1 MFYVLPPILLFIFLL
16 FIQGNYLHTTL
27 NNPVFVISLEEIYV
41 FFIHFIIKILAYNV
55 MNLHM
60 YSELVPFRTMIIIP
74 FHSINHIYLKVKTF
88 HSFKSSK
95 LFICKINQFI
105 PL

>member
-1 MFYVLPPILLFIFLL
+1 MFYALSPILLLIFSL
-16 FIQGNYLHTTL
+16 FIQGNYLHKTL
-27 NNPVFVISLEEIYV
+27 NNPVFVILFEEIYV
-41 FFIHFIIKILAYNV
+41 FFIRFIIKILAYNA

-74 FHSINHIYLKVKTF
+74 FYSINHIYLKVKTF
-88 HSFKSSK
+88 HSSKSSK